1 MTSKPSFHANQSSQE
16 RYDMLRGHA
25 ATMDDA
31 SAQLV
36 GIVAGFNAAVADN
49 PCGIHLRYSS
59 PELDGNLRGVPEAL
73 LVEMVTLVGA
83 ALSATGTPVGIRL
96 EPYRVLYFG
105 EGHRRGTVPFSC
117 VDVVERVWAEFA
129 HRARGISFSQAAQR
143 FAKAFWLRR
152 NQAGA
157 SVGNCVVL
165 QCGAS
170 VDRFWGAPRYG
181 HTTRDSIRDRFTA
194 LAECLP
200 LVDATVDKAA
210 LEEEIRVALDE
221 LERCNWV
228 PAPDVRLQVG
238 GIGVRLFQTSVKY
251 HVPVALAEALNLFVS
266 EHAAGYLAGDGYVAA
281 A

>member
-1 MTSKPSFHANQSSQE
+1 MTIKPSFHATQSLPE
-16 RYDMLRGHA
+16 RYDLLRA
-25 ATMDDA
+25 YATTMDDA

-36 GIVAGFNAAVADN
+36 AIVAGFNAAVSDN

-59 PELDGNLRGVPEAL
+59 PELDGHLRGVPEAL
-73 LVEMVTLVGA
+73 LLEMVTLVGA
-83 ALSATGTPVGIRL
+83 ALSATATPVGIRL
-96 EPYRVLYFG
+96 EPYRTLYFG

-129 HRARGISFSQAAQR
+129 HRARGISLSQAAQR

-152 NQAGA
+152 NQTGA
-157 SVGNCVVL
+157 TVGNCIVL

-170 VDRFWGAPRYG
+170 VDRFWGAPRYSQ
-181 HTTRDSIRDRFTA
+181 TTRDSIRDRFAA

-200 LVDATVDKAA
+200 LIDATVDKTA
-210 LEEEIRVALDE
+210 LQEEIRVALAE
-221 LERCNWV
+221 LEGCNWV

-238 GIGVRLFQTSVKY
+238 SIGVRLYQTSVKY
-251 HVPVALAEALNLFVS
+251 HVPLSLAQALNLFVS
-266 EHAAGYLAGDGYVAA
+266 EHAADYLAGEGYVAA